1 MREKIVLVIDDDD
14 MNLQI
19 AKMVLEKKVKCRVI
33 CADNGREGIEIL
45 KKERISLVLLDIL
58 MPEFDGI
65 ETLKEIRSE
74 EKLKNTAVMMLTA
87 ASGIDN
93 LKKVYHLGVTDYIK
107 KPFMPA
113 DLVKRVTKKLE
124 ELEPEQK
131 ILILSDSEKELQKMS
146 EVIEKNFEYEIL
158 KSTSE
163 AEMEKILSKNEISL
177 VIIDSRMK
185 FLEGYKFLKK
195 LSGNEKIDKIPV
207 AITNSEK
214 INEVIEKINSPKIEE
229 ETVIITEN
237 KNKLAHVV
245 TNLIGYELD
254 LKV

>member
-1 MREKIVLVIDDDD
+1 
-14 MNLQI
+14 
-19 AKMVLEKKVKCRVI
+19 
-33 CADNGREGIEIL
+33 
-45 KKERISLVLLDIL
+45 
-58 MPEFDGI
+58 
-65 ETLKEIRSE
+65 
-74 EKLKNTAVMMLTA
+74 
-87 ASGIDN
+87 
-93 LKKVYHLGVTDYIK
+93 
-107 KPFMPA
+107 
-113 DLVKRVTKKLE
+113 
-124 ELEPEQK
+124 
-131 ILILSDSEKELQKMS
+131 MS

-195 LSGNEKIDKIPV
+195 LSENEKIDKIPV